1 MLDVHDAWKSF
12 GALQVLR
19 GVDLHVGA
27 GEVVCLLG
35 RSGSGKT
42 TLLRCINHLEE
53 VDAGV
58 IRVDGALV
66 GYRIDGERLIP
77 LKEKHVALRRREI
90 GMVFQQFHLF
100 PHLTVLEN
108 VTYAPV
114 ATGRMTPADAEETAH
129 TLLQKVGLAGKV
141 GVYPV
146 QLSGGQQ
153 QRVAIA
159 RALAMRPKLM
169 LFDEPTSAL
178 DPDLVRDVL
187 DVMRALAEEK
197 TTMLVV
203 THELGF
209 AREVADRV
217 AFIARGK
224 IVETAAPAEFFSAPR
239 TSDASEY
246 LQRQL

>member
-1 MLDVHDAWKSF
+1 
-12 GALQVLR
+12 
-19 GVDLHVGA
+19 
-27 GEVVCLLG
+27 
-35 RSGSGKT
+35 
-42 TLLRCINHLEE
+42 
-53 VDAGV
+53 
-58 IRVDGALV
+58 
-66 GYRIDGERLIP
+66 
-77 LKEKHVALRRREI
+77 
-90 GMVFQQFHLF
+90 MVFQQFHLF

-178 DPDLVRDVL
+178 DPDLVRD
-187 DVMRALAEEK
+187 ALACRGEDDDAGCDARTRFRSRSRGQGRLHRAGKDRRNRSASRILLGTAHQRCERVLAEAAMRRSK
-197 TTMLVV
+197 TRAWRAELVSGGCC
-203 THELGF
+203 T
-209 AREVADRV
+209 
-217 AFIARGK
+217 
-224 IVETAAPAEFFSAPR
+224 SA
-239 TSDASEY
+239 
-246 LQRQL
+246 